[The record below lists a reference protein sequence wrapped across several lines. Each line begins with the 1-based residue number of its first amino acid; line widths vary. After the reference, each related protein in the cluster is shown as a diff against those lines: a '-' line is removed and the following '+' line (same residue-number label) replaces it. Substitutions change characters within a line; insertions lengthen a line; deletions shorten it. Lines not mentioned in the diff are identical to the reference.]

1 MLTGK
6 NFLKKAIAELK
17 VILILFLRM
26 FLYVPPLAGISH
38 PVLSELHKSCGK
50 GGAGTCRLE
59 CYKSEML
66 VDLCQFRLE
75 CCVTGNPEALY
86 EPLRKD

>member
-1 MLTGK
+1 
-6 NFLKKAIAELK
+6 
-17 VILILFLRM
+17 
-26 FLYVPPLAGISH
+26 ISH

-75 CCVTGNPEALY
+75 CCVTGNPEAL
-86 EPLRKD
+86 